1 VSAVDN
7 TFSHVILVVEDF
19 NDTRFM
25 TKQWLEMRGYRV
37 VEAINGWE
45 AVEIALREDPDL
57 ILMDLNLPVLD
68 GFSVTCLIREREEL
82 RDVPVIAI
90 TAYDSPDCRA
100 DAFDAGCNEYITKPF
115 DFEELEKSIKRL
127 ITSSPKQAS
136 KVQ

>member
-1 VSAVDN
+1 MDKS
-7 TFSHVILVVEDF
+7 SSYVILVVEDF

-37 VEAINGWE
+37 VEAVNGWE

-82 RDVPVIAI
+82 RDVPIIAI
-90 TAYDSPDCRA
+90 TAYDSADCRA

-115 DFEELEKSIKRL
+115 EFEDLEKSIKRL
-127 ITSSPKQAS
+127 IVTNPKHAS
-136 KVQ
+136 EAT